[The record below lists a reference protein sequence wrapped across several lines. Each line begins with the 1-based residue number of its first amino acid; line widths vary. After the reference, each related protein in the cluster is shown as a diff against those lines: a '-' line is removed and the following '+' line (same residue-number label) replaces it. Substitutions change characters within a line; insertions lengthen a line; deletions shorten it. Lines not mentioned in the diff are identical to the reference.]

1 MRKYILI
8 GTGNRMIEMFL
19 KPIIT
24 DYQSYAQIIA
34 IFDINITRAKYVSS
48 LIPYTVK
55 IYSDLNLLFDEN
67 DADYCIIATV
77 DFMHEEYINEAL
89 KRNIKVI
96 CEKPV

>member
-1 MRKYILI
+1 MKKYILI

-48 LIPYTVK
+48 LIET
-55 IYSDLNLLFDEN
+55 S
-67 DADYCIIATV
+67 
-77 DFMHEEYINEAL
+77 
-89 KRNIKVI
+89 
-96 CEKPV
+96 